1 MQAVVYTFVQ
11 PLTCDSDAAAVHLVN
26 TQFMNAQNISNI
38 RSENAV
44 HFCACIQL

>member
-38 RSENAV
+38 TSENGV